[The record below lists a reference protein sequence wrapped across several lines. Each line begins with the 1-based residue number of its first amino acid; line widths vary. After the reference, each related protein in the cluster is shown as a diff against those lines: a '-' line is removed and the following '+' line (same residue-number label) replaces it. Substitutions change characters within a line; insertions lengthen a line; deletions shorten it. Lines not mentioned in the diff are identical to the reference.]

1 MCGTAGA
8 GKTMLAKCIPT
19 IMPEMS
25 FEEAV
30 ETTKIHSVAG
40 ILDPAEG
47 MIKTRPFRTPHHT
60 ASLCS
65 LIGGGNK
72 STAGEVSLA
81 HNGVLF
87 LDEMPEYNK
96 RTLETLRQPLEDGV
110 VTVTRVARSIEYPAR
125 FMLVAS
131 MNPCPCGNY
140 GSTDPNKQCTC
151 TYNERK
157 RYVGKISGPLLDRI
171 DLFVTVDGVEY
182 DELRS
187 SSEEESSAEV
197 RKRVAAARAIQ
208 RKRFSA
214 DGIHTN
220 AEMNNAH
227 MEKYCKLDPGS
238 EKLLAAAYRK
248 FGLSARGVTRILKVA
263 RTVADLQGR
272 ESIAASDIAEAIQYK
287 AKERLLDD

>member
-1 MCGTAGA
+1 
-8 GKTMLAKCIPT
+8 
-19 IMPEMS
+19 
-25 FEEAV
+25 
-30 ETTKIHSVAG
+30 
-40 ILDPAEG
+40 
-47 MIKTRPFRTPHHT
+47 
-60 ASLCS
+60 
-65 LIGGGNK
+65 
-72 STAGEVSLA
+72 
-81 HNGVLF
+81 
-87 LDEMPEYNK
+87 MPEYNK